1 MSDSNNKIFQPDL
14 ESVSEFLERFKLQNH
29 TILEEKKEDNKSRA
43 MLLAN
48 ALPVDILTDI
58 QRKLKP
64 KKLSETTYE
73 EIENHLTSLH
83 STKKSIIGAAVAFL
97 HRRQQNGES
106 IENFAKSLNELASQC
121 NYSDCCRDR
130 MLRDA
135 FVSGLNNTKIMSSLI
150 HEAESKKFNE
160 LVEKAKLFEQLQ
172 IDIADISPAAKQY
185 QQNAVRH
192 EYPKKYNNNKT
203 NGTQSG
209 YSNNRLNNN
218 NKKQDQVSSR
228 QCYRCGQFNTH
239 LPKDCFALKLK
250 CSKCSL
256 MGHLA
261 KMCKTKSSNKSEAK
275 QTSHFN
281 HIAVK
286 EEEEDPAKFGNV
298 MFSVRR
304 EAAPSLASPPP
315 PARRLATAGK
325 PSPSTASPPP
335 PAHSTVAADSTRVPA
350 VRGSA
355 KEVARKSNDVYHN
368 TVSCFNKFD
377 SLSGH
382 SDTDTSEEGD
392 TEVTTISS
400 INGIYNNIS
409 KADNKSTKKPFLE

>member
-135 FVSGLNNTKIMSSLI
+135 FVSGLK
-150 HEAESKKFNE
+150 
-160 LVEKAKLFEQLQ
+160 
-172 IDIADISPAAKQY
+172 
-185 QQNAVRH
+185 
-192 EYPKKYNNNKT
+192 
-203 NGTQSG
+203 
-209 YSNNRLNNN
+209 
-218 NKKQDQVSSR
+218 
-228 QCYRCGQFNTH
+228 
-239 LPKDCFALKLK
+239 
-250 CSKCSL
+250 
-256 MGHLA
+256 
-261 KMCKTKSSNKSEAK
+261 
-275 QTSHFN
+275 
-281 HIAVK
+281 
-286 EEEEDPAKFGNV
+286 
-298 MFSVRR
+298 
-304 EAAPSLASPPP
+304 
-315 PARRLATAGK
+315 
-325 PSPSTASPPP
+325 
-335 PAHSTVAADSTRVPA
+335 VPLH
-350 VRGSA
+350 
-355 KEVARKSNDVYHN
+355 D
-368 TVSCFNKFD
+368 F
-377 SLSGH
+377 
-382 SDTDTSEEGD
+382 
-392 TEVTTISS
+392 
-400 INGIYNNIS
+400 
-409 KADNKSTKKPFLE
+409 